1 MHFCV
6 TKNGYP
12 GAHFRAIK
20 KASNFGERK
29 LEFFKSVT
37 KNTWPRDM
45 DMVSLGPRPFV
56 SVKRQIQATQTG
68 FYDARV

>member
-6 TKNGYP
+6 IKKGYP
-12 GAHFRAIK
+12 DAHFPVIK
-20 KASNFGERK
+20 QVSILGEHK
-29 LEFFKSVT
+29 LGFFKSVT

-56 SVKRQIQATQTG
+56 SVKRQIQTTQTG
-68 FYDARV
+68 FSDARV